1 MALPIVDQIANAARA
16 FPDRPAIIDRDRG
29 LTFGQLDAEV
39 GACSDLLADLGAG
52 PGEAVGLLLPNSA
65 LSVAALLGTA
75 RTGGA
80 SILFPPTLPAVELR
94 HYCRDAGV
102 RVVLSASAHRDL
114 VEAAG
119 GRAIARGPGDLE
131 AFGVDG
137 PRRMEDVRPGEGRR
151 QEVRPGDFIGQLTS
165 GVDSSPKIA
174 IRTHAAVW
182 SEIEDFADEIG
193 LNADDAT
200 IVLPSIAHSY
210 GLIGGTLAPLCRG
223 GRVSLRQEFRPEEI
237 LGLIRHT
244 RPSILYAV
252 PFMYRAFAAAPA
264 TGAADVESLRLC
276 FSAGGP
282 LHRDVDDEF
291 ARRFGLRISQN
302 YGTTEAGVICLRLAW
317 TPELR
322 GSVGRPLPRR
332 VVTIVGAGSRP
343 LAPGAVGDVIVQSPA
358 LARGYLDAPPRP
370 GAAPGATLED
380 GSLATGDRGWMSD
393 DGSLFLTGRKSQTI
407 HVDGVAVD
415 PAEIE
420 GAIAALPGVREVAV
434 VGVPHAERGEVAKAV
449 VAAEGLTAA
458 DVVQHCRRCMEGVK
472 VPEIVEFRPA
482 LPRTPAGKILRR
494 VLIDPA

>member
-1 MALPIVDQIANAARA
+1 MAPPIVDQIANAARA
-16 FPDRPAIIDRDRG
+16 FPDRPAIIDRDRV
-29 LTFGQLDAEV
+29 LTFGQFDAELR
-39 GACSDLLADLGAG
+39 ACSDLLTNLGAG
-52 PGEAVGLLLPNSA
+52 PGQAVGLLFPNSA

-75 RTGGA
+75 RTGGTA
-80 SILFPPTLPAVELR
+80 ILFPSTLPVAELR

-102 RVVLSASAHRDL
+102 SIVLSASAHRDL

-119 GRAIARGPGDLE
+119 GRAIARGPEDLE
-131 AFGVDG
+131 AFEFDV
-137 PRRMEDVRPGEGRR
+137 RQMEDVRHGEGR

-165 GVDSSPKIA
+165 GVDSPPKIA

-182 SEIEDFADEIG
+182 NEIQDFADEIG

-210 GLIGGTLAPLCRG
+210 GLIGGTLAPLCWG
-223 GRVSLRQEFRPEEI
+223 GRVSLHQDFRPEEV
-237 LGLIRHT
+237 LALIRHV

-252 PFMYRAFAAAPA
+252 PFMYSAFAAISTAG
-264 TGAADVESLRLC
+264 TADMESLRLC

-282 LHRDVDDEF
+282 LPRDVDDEF
-291 ARRFGLRISQN
+291 AKRFGRRICQN

-322 GSVGRPLPRR
+322 GSVGRPLRRR
-332 VVTIVGAGSRP
+332 VVTIVGAGRRP
-343 LAPGAVGDVIVQSPA
+343 FAPGAVGDVIVQSPA
-358 LARGYLDAPPRP
+358 LARGYLEAPPRP
-370 GAAPGATLED
+370 AAVPGVTLED
-380 GSLATGDRGWMSD
+380 GILATGDRGRMSE
-393 DGSLFLTGRKSQTI
+393 DGNLFLTGRKSQTI

-415 PAEIE
+415 PSEIE
-420 GAIAALPGVREVAV
+420 EAIAALPGVREVAV

-494 VLIDPA
+494 VLSDRA